1 VKVSKLVYFASLSH
15 LYNLKMKYIISFLGL
30 GLVLLSAGCKNSSE
44 DEETRVSPETK
55 TVQAASDNTTA
66 QPAQVSSGS
75 DASLTTAS
83 VPQLNTVPATG
94 ALNPEHGKPGHR
106 CDIAVGAPL
115 DSKPAA
121 AATVTPS
128 TTTNTTVTPVNAS
141 KTVSAPA
148 VSGSN
153 LNPEH
158 GKPGHRCDIAV
169 GAPLD
174 SKPAAVTTQPTVT
187 STPVNQQKAP
197 LITPVL
203 PTSTPAAST
212 TVAPGMNPEHGKPGH
227 RCDIAVG
234 APLNSAPKQ

>member
-1 VKVSKLVYFASLSH
+1 
-15 LYNLKMKYIISFLGL
+15 MKYIISFLSL
-30 GLVLLSAGCKNSSE
+30 SLVLFTTACNNSSD
-44 DEETRVSPETK
+44 DEETLVAPETK
-55 TVQAASDNTTA
+55 GVQATNSNETF
-66 QPAQVSSGS
+66 QPAQTTSS
-75 DASLTTAS
+75 DAAITTTS
-83 VPQLNTVPATG
+83 MPQVNPVPSTG

-115 DSKPAA
+115 DGKPATSA
-121 AATVTPS
+121 AVTPASSTVTSPVISSKS
-128 TTTNTTVTPVNAS
+128 TT
-141 KTVSAPA
+141 APA

-174 SKPAAVTTQPTVT
+174 GAPAKPAVTTTQPTVT
-187 STPVNQQKAP
+187 SVPANQQKAP

-203 PTSTPAAST
+203 PTSST
-212 TVAPGMNPEHGKPGH
+212 TTAPGMNPEHGKPGH

-234 APLNSAPKQ
+234 APLSSAPKQ